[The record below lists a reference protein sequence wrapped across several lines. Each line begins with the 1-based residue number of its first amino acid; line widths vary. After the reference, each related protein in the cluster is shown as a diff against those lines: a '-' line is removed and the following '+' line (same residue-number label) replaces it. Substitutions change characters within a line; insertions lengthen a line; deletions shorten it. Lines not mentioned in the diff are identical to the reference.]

1 MRRTMNVS
9 DEQNYDRY
17 DRPNKRTIDVD
28 KSIDDTRDRGRIDR
42 ES

>member
-1 MRRTMNVS
+1 MRRTMNVP
-9 DEQNYDRY
+9 DEQNARYRY

-28 KSIDDTRDRGRIDR
+28 KSIDDIDR